1 MKAPATRFPT
11 LASNAALAAV
21 QVRLTLAMG
30 LAPLGLAVLLMA
42 AMVPDPPPPG
52 VWAGAG
58 LALGGM
64 GLMWTLW
71 RRSGHTYR
79 RGYSTV
85 HFLVRYLFMVLCPL
99 LLWSVFGAVVLEL
112 AGWLP
117 PLLLA
122 ALLLLYPLG
131 RLLQERVDPDPT
143 QTPGLELAR
152 VACRQLQF
160 GLGAVAFAGLLTGA
174 ILDAGR
180 DLPTAEPTPLLLLI
194 WLLTLL
200 ALLGGIVLTVAQ
212 AQHLYGRR
220 APPPTLDDPPPPP
233 NAAAAKNVL
242 RFGSEKF

>member
-85 HFLVRYLFMVLCPL
+85 HFLVRYLFVVLCPA
-99 LLWSVFGAVVLEL
+99 LLWTVFGEVVMDL

-117 PLLLA
+117 PLMLA
-122 ALLLLYPLG
+122 GLLLLYPVG
-131 RLLQERVDPDPT
+131 RLLQERVGPDPT

-152 VACRQLQF
+152 VACRQLQI
-160 GLGAVAFAGLLTGA
+160 GLGSVAFAGLVTGA
-174 ILDAGR
+174 ILDAER
-180 DLPTAEPTPLLLLI
+180 DYPTDPAPLLIVI

-200 ALLGGIVLTVAQ
+200 ALLGGLVLTVAQ
-212 AQHLYGRR
+212 AQRLYGRP
-220 APPPTLDDPPPPP
+220 APPPTLDDPPPPTGGKKP
-233 NAAAAKNVL
+233 L